1 MNEKIDEELYLQASK
16 EIEDGN
22 TNEGT
27 WARAFANSEGSEEKT
42 KALYIKYRS
51 KKLKEEKEEEEG
63 GYESDDE
70 DTDWSFF
77 WFGVILTIVVLLLIF
92 GGWKLLQLFGI
103 LS

>member
-1 MNEKIDEELYLQASK
+1 MNEKIDEELYLKASK

-51 KKLKEEKEEEEG
+51 KKLKEEKEEGEEE
-63 GYESDDE
+63 YESDDE
-70 DTDWSFF
+70 NTDAEWYFF
-77 WFGVILTIVVLLLIF
+77 WFGVILTIVVLLLIQVSS
-92 GGWKLLQLFGI
+92 WPNEDTW
-103 LS
+103 